1 MAAKADLHRFDDL
14 FAEFGRIELRRMFG
28 GEGIY
33 TNGLMFGIIVD
44 DRIYFKTDDTT
55 RGAYVAEQ
63 CEPFTYMKEGKR
75 MSMSYFAIPERLYD
89 EPDELADWARHAH
102 GVALAKPKAKPK
114 AKKKK

>member
-33 TNGLMFGIIVD
+33 ARGHILGIVMA

-55 RGAYVAEQ
+55 RGIYVREDCKPFAYQAQ
-63 CEPFTYMKEGKR
+63 GKKR
-75 MSMSYFAIPERLYD
+75 ESNSYYAIPERLYD
-89 EPDELADWARHAH
+89 DPEELAVWAQRAH
-102 GVALAKPKAKPK
+102 GVSLSKP
-114 AKKKK
+114 KKKK